1 MFRTIV
7 MGAIVLMAT
16 FLILPVFAAPTPA
29 SHEASVYIISPAHG
43 EVVTNPV
50 TVRFGLKNMGIAPAG
65 VKRGD
70 TGHHHLLIDV
80 AGEPNL
86 HDAVPKDNQ
95 HRHFGY
101 GQTETMLTLT
111 PGKHTLQLLLADE
124 NHIPHKP
131 AVVSR
136 KIVIYV
142 TE

>member
-7 MGAIVLMAT
+7 MGMMVLFAMLAT
-16 FLILPVFAAPTPA
+16 LPAFAVPTPA
-29 SHEASVYIISPAHG
+29 SHEASVYLISPAHG
-43 EVVTNPV
+43 EVVSNPV
-50 TVRFGLKNMGIAPAG
+50 IVRFGLKNMGVAPAG
-65 VKRGD
+65 VKRDD

-80 AGEPNL
+80 AGKPNL
-86 HDAVPKDNQ
+86 HDAVPKDEQ

-101 GQTETMLTLT
+101 GQTETLLTLT
-111 PGKHTLQLLLADE
+111 PGKHTLQLLFADE
-124 NHIPHKP
+124 KHIPHKP

>member
-1 MFRTIV
+1 MFRKAV
-7 MGAIVLMAT
+7 MGSMVVLAMLLTA
-16 FLILPVFAAPTPA
+16 PVFAAPTPA
-29 SHEASVYIISPAHG
+29 SHEASVYVISPSHG

-50 TVRFGLKNMGIAPAG
+50 TVRFGLKNMGVAPAG

-86 HDAVPKDNQ
+86 HDAVPKDEK

-124 NHIPHKP
+124 KHIPHKP